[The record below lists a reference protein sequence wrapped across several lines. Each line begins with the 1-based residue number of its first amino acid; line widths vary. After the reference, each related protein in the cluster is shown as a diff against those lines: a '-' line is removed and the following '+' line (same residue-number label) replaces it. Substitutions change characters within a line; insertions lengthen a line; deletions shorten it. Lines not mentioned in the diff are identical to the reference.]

1 MLSCFPTP
9 VKTVYPSLEEVLQ
22 TVKQAHG
29 IAVFAHPSVYRSM
42 ELVRRLA
49 PSGFIDGIEVYHPRN
64 TEEDQ
69 QELLTLCRQ
78 NGLLITGGTDF
89 HGSYAS
95 RRANPL
101 ATCVTDEE
109 NLKGIFEL
117 HRKRSGC

>member
-1 MLSCFPTP
+1 MPFLLIRASTARWS
-9 VKTVYPSLEEVLQ
+9 T
-22 TVKQAHG
+22 
-29 IAVFAHPSVYRSM
+29 
-42 ELVRRLA
+42 VRRLA

-117 HRKRSGC
+117 HRKKRLLSFAHFRCPIIKKILKQQRKVIT

>member
-1 MLSCFPTP
+1 
-9 VKTVYPSLEEVLQ
+9 
-22 TVKQAHG
+22 
-29 IAVFAHPSVYRSM
+29 M

-64 TEEDQ
+64 TREDQ

-95 RRANPL
+95 PSGKPAGNLRDRRGKF
-101 ATCVTDEE
+101 
-109 NLKGIFEL
+109 KGYL
-117 HRKRSGC
+117 

>member
-1 MLSCFPTP
+1 MANSIFKD
-9 VKTVYPSLEEVLQ
+9 KT
-22 TVKQAHG
+22 
-29 IAVFAHPSVYRSM
+29 
-42 ELVRRLA
+42 
-49 PSGFIDGIEVYHPRN
+49 
-64 TEEDQ
+64 
-69 QELLTLCRQ
+69 
-78 NGLLITGGTDF
+78 LLITGGTDF